1 MQDEQWKRLLELAR
15 AVLGK
20 GASASWASDSWCG
33 WTTFSS
39 LEHQLTY
46 WARGVPDAGDLL
58 ADRTVDGG
66 LWPQSFYY
74 HDLAHIIF
82 PASFYWERMVAGAFQ
97 SGYKTQ
103 DITRLSAEL
112 HKAAIPHRLT
122 EMVLEVKL
130 Y

>member
-46 WARGVPDAGDLL
+46 WARGVPDAEDLL

-82 PASFYWERMVAGAFQ
+82 PASFYWERVVAVRFNQATRR
-97 SGYKTQ
+97 KTLPVCRPSC
-103 DITRLSAEL
+103 TRQQFR
-112 HKAAIPHRLT
+112 I
-122 EMVLEVKL
+122 V
-130 Y
+130 